1 MNRQHGLRNWLVP
14 CFLLTF
20 TGLPVFAVAQEAGNS
35 MRTITIKLGDY
46 RYSPDH
52 FQLVAG
58 TPVRLVLINTDGITP
73 HNFTLQ
79 DKASGLDIDVDVSAG
94 KTSETEFTPQ
104 TPGTYTFFCNKKI
117 PFMKSHRDRGMQGQL
132 VVTGSE

>member
-1 MNRQHGLRNWLVP
+1 MNGQLGLRNWLIP
-14 CFLLTF
+14 CILLAL
-20 TGLPVFAVAQEAGNS
+20 TGLSVVVAVQAAGNGTQ
-35 MRTITIKLGDY
+35 TITIKLGDY

-79 DKASGLDIDVDVSAG
+79 DKTGRLDIDVDVSAG
-94 KTSETEFTPQ
+94 KTSETGFTPLV
-104 TPGTYTFFCNKKI
+104 PGTYTFFCNKKI
-117 PFMKSHRDRGMQGQL
+117 PFMKSHRDRGMQGQF